1 MKDLRNP
8 VVTMHRIGVIHSPHR
23 IQEGTP
29 IQPYAAR
36 DVPGEIEIFP
46 KFRAAL
52 KDLKDFERIWLIY
65 WFHRAGPFSAKV
77 VPYRDVVE
85 RGLFATR
92 APSRPNPLGLS
103 AVRLLSVNIK
113 TGILKVRD
121 ADMLDGTPLLD
132 IKPYVPQF
140 DSYPKAK
147 AGWLENA
154 RIGRDIADGRFSCE
168 SDGNKSIK

>member
-1 MKDLRNP
+1 MELQP
-8 VVTMHRIGVIHSPHR
+8 IGVIHTPYR

-36 DVPGEIEIFP
+36 DVAGEVEIYP

-52 KDLKDFERIWLIY
+52 QDLKGFERIWLIY
-65 WFHRAGPFSAKV
+65 WFDRAGPFSTKV

-92 APSRPNPLGLS
+92 APGRPNPIGLS
-103 AVRLLSVNIK
+103 AVRLRSVNLRTGKLSV
-113 TGILKVRD
+113 LDVD
-121 ADMLDGTPLLD
+121 LLDGTPLLD

-140 DSYPKAK
+140 DSYPDAK
-147 AGWLENA
+147 AGWLEA
-154 RIGRDIADGRFSCE
+154 TGIGRDVADGRFSSE
-168 SDGNKSIK
+168 SQRNKLVK